1 MIIIKILENEESS
14 MANPTFG
21 EKKENVTYHPRYGVY
36 AVIPDPEK
44 KQIVLV
50 QAPNG
55 AWFLPGGEIEEG
67 EDHQEAL
74 KRELIEE
81 LGFTAEIGNYFGQA
95 DEYFYSR
102 HRDTYYYNP
111 AYLYE
116 AISFQE
122 VQKPLEDFN
131 HITWFP
137 IDEAI
142 EKLKRGSHKWGIEA
156 WKIQHGID

>member
-1 MIIIKILENEESS
+1 

-55 AWFLPGGEIEEG
+55 AWFLPGGEIEAG

-81 LGFTAEIGNYFGQA
+81 LGFTAEIGSYFGQA

-122 VQKPLEDFN
+122 IQKPLEDFN
-131 HITWFP
+131 HIAWFP

-142 EKLKRGSHKWGIEA
+142 EKLKRVSHKWGIEA
-156 WKIQHGID
+156 WKIQYGID

>member
-1 MIIIKILENEESS
+1 MRKKQWQTQL
-14 MANPTFG
+14 MV
-21 EKKENVTYHPRYGVY
+21 KKENVTYQHRYGVY

-55 AWFLPGGEIEEG
+55 AWFLPGGEIEAG

-81 LGFTAEIGNYFGQA
+81 LGFTAEIGTYYGQA

-122 VQKPLEDFN
+122 VQN
-131 HITWFP
+131 H
-137 IDEAI
+137 
-142 EKLKRGSHKWGIEA
+142 
-156 WKIQHGID
+156 WKISIILLGSLLMKQLKNSNVVAINGE

>member
-1 MIIIKILENEESS
+1 MQWQTQLS
-14 MANPTFG
+14 
-21 EKKENVTYHPRYGVY
+21 EKKANTDYIARYGVY
-36 AVIPDPEK
+36 AVIPNPEQ

-50 QAPNG
+50 QEPNG
-55 AWFLPGGEIEEG
+55 AWFLPCGEIEEC
-67 EDHQEAL
+67 
-74 KRELIEE
+74 ELIEE
-81 LGFTAEIGNYFGQA
+81 LGFTAEIGTYYGQA

-116 AISFQE
+116 ATSFKE

-142 EKLKRGSHKWGIEA
+142 QNLKRGSHKWAIES
-156 WKIQHGID
+156 WKK

>member
-1 MIIIKILENEESS
+1 

-21 EKKENVTYHPRYGVY
+21 EKKENVTYQHRYGVY

-55 AWFLPGGEIEEG
+55 AWFLPGGEIEAG

-81 LGFTAEIGNYFGQA
+81 LGFTAEIGSYFGQA

-116 AISFQE
+116 ATSFQK

-131 HITWFP
+131 HIAWFP
-137 IDEAI
+137 IDQAI

-156 WKIQHGID
+156 WRIQHGID